1 MFSEFQ
7 TPKHE
12 DWLKQ
17 IEKELKAIPESY
29 PITNGLF
36 ANPFVAK
43 SETKGLKISKNNE
56 GWIISQKVASPTDII
71 ESLEGG
77 VSGITLEISKSGNN
91 FQQLLEN
98 VYLDYITLRLI
109 VTSNNYSE
117 AFTALNKYISLKG
130 YNFSKLDIVVSGIEL
145 SEFNAINNWFE
156 GNLTY
161 SATALNPNA
170 DTLANLINEVE
181 NAPEVKLAL
190 TLNAVENFYL
200 NIANLKTLRHI
211 LNKLNSTK
219 NFRVFA
225 EISSSNQ
232 DPNLQAIA
240 LTQMAAAS
248 IIGGADWMEIKN
260 ISYPEKE
267 SFSLRITRNIQH
279 ILYSESFLYRVDDAA
294 AGSYF
299 MDDLTEK
306 LITQTWE
313 KFLLKHE

>member
-17 IEKELKAIPESY
+17 IEKELKATPEPY

-43 SETKGLKISKNNE
+43 TDTKGIQISKNSE
-56 GWIISQKVASPTDII
+56 GWIISQKVESPTHII

-77 VSGITLEISKSGNN
+77 VAGITVDISKSGNN
-91 FQQLLEN
+91 FQQLFEN

-109 VTSNNYSE
+109 VNASNYSE
-117 AFTALNKYISLKG
+117 AFTALKEYITLKG
-130 YNFSKLDIVVSGIEL
+130 YDFTKLDIVVNGIEL
-145 SEFNAINNWFE
+145 SEFSAINSWFK

-161 SATALNPNA
+161 SITETNPNA

-181 NAPEVKLAL
+181 NTPGVKLAL
-190 TLNAVENFYL
+190 TLSAVENFYL
-200 NIANLKTLRHI
+200 NIANLKTLLHI
-211 LNKLNSTK
+211 LNKLDSSQNV
-219 NFRVFA
+219 RVFV
-225 EISSSNQ
+225 EISSSNE

-248 IIGGADWMEIKN
+248 IIGGADWIEIKN

-279 ILYSESFLYRVDDAA
+279 ILHSESFLHQVDDAA

-306 LITQTWE
+306 LISQTWE
-313 KFLLKHE
+313 KFLSKHE